1 MKLVPH
7 DWVMAEPQ
15 NDSASKI
22 LESTKLS
29 NREKMIQF
37 NENLRKNKLKRE
49 NSSESAKKPLQST
62 DEDAKFD
69 FLTPIQKKNAVV
81 LLSKLKGL
89 AGFELIPE
97 TGEIS
102 IENVRYNGS
111 NVYDLVGDLVSGGKN
126 KDLPLNAQEL
136 YKFISKSNLPILY
149 IKNTHRK
156 KIIQQQRSNNAAAPI
171 PVANTP
177 NTAPVAPVAL
187 VAPTNPSPAP
197 PPPKTPTTPSPAPVP
212 PKKSLK
218 RLSLKRPRGRK
229 IKSGN
234 TSENRSPRKKHPY
247 LKKTIRFS
255 SSDSE

>member
-1 MKLVPH
+1 MKLVPY

-15 NDSASKI
+15 NNGASKI

-49 NSSESAKKPLQST
+49 NSSEPAKKLQSA

-102 IENVRYNGS
+102 IENVRYNS
-111 NVYDLVGDLVSGGKN
+111 KVWHPIDPTIVKL
-126 KDLPLNAQEL
+126 LN
-136 YKFISKSNLPILY
+136 
-149 IKNTHRK
+149 
-156 KIIQQQRSNNAAAPI
+156 
-171 PVANTP
+171 PV
-177 NTAPVAPVAL
+177 
-187 VAPTNPSPAP
+187 
-197 PPPKTPTTPSPAPVP
+197 
-212 PKKSLK
+212 
-218 RLSLKRPRGRK
+218 
-229 IKSGN
+229 
-234 TSENRSPRKKHPY
+234 
-247 LKKTIRFS
+247 
-255 SSDSE
+255 